1 MRFIPALCGAIVF
14 SGCGDTSLLKV
25 SFAPNV
31 VITSPMD
38 ESLYEEGD
46 IVDLR
51 KDFRQ
56 FGFGVLG
63 CTMAKLNRRR
73 F

>member
-46 IVDLR
+46 IVD
-51 KDFRQ
+51 FEE
-56 FGFGVLG
+56 
-63 CTMAKLNRRR
+63 R
-73 F
+73 FPTIRLWSSWMYDGKAQ

>member
-1 MRFIPALCGAIVF
+1 MRFISALCGAILF

-25 SFAPNV
+25 TFAPNV

-46 IVDLR
+46 IVDFEGKISDEEDDVEEQR
-51 KDFRQ
+51 SIM
-56 FGFGVLG
+56 
-63 CTMAKLNRRR
+63 TI
-73 F
+73 